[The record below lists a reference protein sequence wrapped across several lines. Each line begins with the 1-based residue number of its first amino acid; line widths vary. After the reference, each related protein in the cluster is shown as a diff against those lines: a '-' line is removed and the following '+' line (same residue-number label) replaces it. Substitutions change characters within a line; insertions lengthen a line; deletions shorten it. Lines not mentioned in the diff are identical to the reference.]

1 MEPLTAVAWTILL
14 GGLTLFAGS
23 GLALGAALG
32 LTGFLILQFVAGG
45 STFVAVDAVWN
56 VFNSFTLSAIPLFIM
71 LGEIMLRSGVSDRI
85 YSALSPLFQ
94 RVPGGLLHT
103 NIAVCTLFG
112 AVSGSSLSTAA
123 AIGSVAYP
131 AMAARGYD
139 RKMVVAS
146 LAGGGTL
153 GLLIPPSLSLLIY
166 GALTETSIGRL
177 FIAGILPGLL
187 IALMFMVYIFL
198 RCLANPSLAP
208 RHDEALRPLQIFL
221 NLLGIWPFVLLI
233 MAIMGSIA
241 FGIATPTEAAGIG
254 VLASILI
261 GRLWGSLS
269 PRILI
274 ESVYSSILLYAAI
287 AFVVMGATILAQAV
301 SLLGLPQA
309 VLESVQAAELKP
321 LTVLALVVLVY
332 LGLGCFF
339 DGLSLMI
346 MTLPIV
352 FPLMTSLGFDAVWLG
367 VIITVMIE
375 IGQITPPVGLNLSV
389 LVSVTKEEV
398 PLGVAALASTP
409 YWLILLLAVGV
420 LTAMPQLALHLPALF
435 M

>member
-1 MEPLTAVAWTILL
+1 MGAFWGILV
-14 GGLTLFAGS
+14 GGLSILAGS

-32 LTGFLILQFVAGG
+32 LTGLLILKYAAGG

-56 VFNSFTLSAIPLFIM
+56 VLNSFTLSAIPLFIM
-71 LGEIMLRSGVSDRI
+71 LGEIMLRSGVSEKI
-85 YSALSPLFQ
+85 YTALSPLFQ

-123 AIGSVAYP
+123 AVGSVAYP
-131 AMAARGYD
+131 EMTTRGYD
-139 RKMVVAS
+139 RKTVVAS

-177 FIAGILPGLL
+177 FLAGLIPGLL
-187 IALMFMVYIFL
+187 FAAMFMSYIFIL
-198 RCLANPSLAP
+198 SVSRPALAP
-208 RHDEALRPLQIFL
+208 NVSSRASMKI
-221 NLLGIWPFVLLI
+221 LLLSLLSLWPFILLVL
-233 MAIMGSIA
+233 AIMGSIA

-254 VLASILI
+254 VIATIII
-261 GRLWGSLS
+261 GRFWGDLTARTLVDSL
-269 PRILI
+269 
-274 ESVYSSILLYAAI
+274 YAAILLYASI

-301 SLLGLPQA
+301 SLLGVPQA
-309 VLESVQAAELKP
+309 ILEMVAAAELTP
-321 LTVLALVVLVY
+321 LVVLGAVVLVY
-332 LGLGCFF
+332 LVLGCFF

-352 FPLMTSLGFDAVWLG
+352 VPLMVGLGYDAVWLG
-367 VIITVMIE
+367 VIITIMIE
-375 IGQITPPVGLNLSV
+375 IGQVTPPVGLNLSV

-398 PLGVAALASTP
+398 TLGEAAVATIP
-409 YWLILLLAVGV
+409 YWLILLAGIAI
-420 LTAMPQLALHLPALF
+420 LTALPQIALYLPSAL